1 MSLRHQP
8 QSKNYRQ
15 LDPETLA
22 LVEEILQREAETSSP
37 PAQEDYARQEYV
49 GSVPLPLY
57 KPVSLARTAPPERT
71 VDDVAS
77 NAREAAPEPAQSD
90 SSRTWRYVQL
100 GAANSRSSLEGHWE
114 MLRRRHN
121 DVLVGLSPLIMP
133 VDSGDSGITYRLRAG
148 PLSDA
153 GAARR
158 VCTQLKARGLACFV
172 PRD

>member
-1 MSLRHQP
+1 MSA
-8 QSKNYRQ
+8 SK
-15 LDPETLA
+15 
-22 LVEEILQREAETSSP
+22 
-37 PAQEDYARQEYV
+37 
-49 GSVPLPLY
+49 
-57 KPVSLARTAPPERT
+57 
-71 VDDVAS
+71 
-77 NAREAAPEPAQSD
+77 AREAAPEPVQSD

-158 VCTQLKARGLACFV
+158 VCTQLKDARARVLRASGLSPA
-172 PRD
+172 